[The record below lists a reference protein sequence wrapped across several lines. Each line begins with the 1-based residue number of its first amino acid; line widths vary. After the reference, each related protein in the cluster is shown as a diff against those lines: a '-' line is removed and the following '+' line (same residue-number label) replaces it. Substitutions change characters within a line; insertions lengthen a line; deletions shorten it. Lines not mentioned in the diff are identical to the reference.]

1 MSLLGQLGD
10 NVKAMRELGRK
21 SAVVQTAR
29 QVASARKDPSMLQRS
44 FNEEFYGQG
53 GRGGSGSGMYS

>member
-1 MSLLGQLGD
+1 LRDVLLVSLLGQLGD

-29 QVASARKDPSMLQRS
+29 HEYIPLPEPPRPPWP
-44 FNEEFYGQG
+44 
-53 GRGGSGSGMYS
+53 